1 MPNIKSAKKRMKV
14 TAVKTLRNKRVKSGM
29 KTVIKKFDAA
39 VQAGAAE
46 KTDLF
51 RQATGAVDKAAVKG
65 VIHKNKANRKKS
77 QLAKRLQQAAQ

>member
-1 MPNIKSAKKRMKV
+1 MKV

-39 VQAGAAE
+39 VQAGAPDRTE
-46 KTDLF
+46 LF
-51 RQATGAVDKAAVKG
+51 RQATGAIDKAAAKG

-77 QLAKRLQQAAQ
+77 QLAKRLQQAVQ

>member
-1 MPNIKSAKKRMKV
+1 MPNIKSAKKRVKV

-39 VQAGAAE
+39 VQNNADN
-46 KTDLF
+46 KQQLF
-51 RQATGAVDKAAVKG
+51 REATGAVDKAAIKG

-77 QLAKRLQQAAQ
+77 QLAKRLNEA